1 MHRWD
6 GPQSFPYVITIFSA
20 PNYCG
25 SYENKAAVLIVDKGN
40 LSLKQYEESD
50 QPYRLPDNLDV
61 FTWSMPFLAEKVT
74 SMLLNVI
81 KQGGDQ
87 EGEEELPDGKMAGTD
102 RQGAVRGKVMS
113 VARMNRMYTTLREE
127 KELLLKIKNMSPDGR
142 IPRGLL
148 MEGRPAIKNGKRF
161 PPHSPSPQAVLT
173 RQGARQGVR
182 EETQKALISS

>member
-61 FTWSMPFLAEKVT
+61 FSWSMPFLAEKVT
-74 SMLLNVI
+74 TMLCHVI
-81 KQGGDQ
+81 QDNA
-87 EGEEELPDGKMAGTD
+87 EEDLPDSFPGSARDGT
-102 RQGAVRGKVMS
+102 VRAKVKTI
-113 VARMNRMYTTLREE
+113 ARLNRMFTTLREE
-127 KELLLKIKNMSPDGR
+127 
-142 IPRGLL
+142 
-148 MEGRPAIKNGKRF
+148 
-161 PPHSPSPQAVLT
+161 
-173 RQGARQGVR
+173 
-182 EETQKALISS
+182 